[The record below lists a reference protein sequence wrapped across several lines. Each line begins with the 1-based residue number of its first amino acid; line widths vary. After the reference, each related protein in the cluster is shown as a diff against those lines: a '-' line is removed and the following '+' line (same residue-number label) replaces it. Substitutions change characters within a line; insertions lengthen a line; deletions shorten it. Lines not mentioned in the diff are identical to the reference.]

1 MAERTIQA
9 ANELKHE
16 RSTAMGRLDNKVAII
31 TGSTSG
37 IGKASAELF
46 AKEGAKVVVCGRR
59 EALGEEVVNGIR
71 EAGGTAD
78 YYKLD
83 ASSEDS
89 IKGLVEFTLEKYGQ
103 VDILVNNVGGGRN
116 GLLHTLTSEDF
127 DHVVAIDLKSFFLGM
142 KYVIPAMLEQGGGS
156 IINVA
161 SAAVH
166 SVPPTTSLYQM
177 SKAGVITLSRVAAKE
192 YAANGIRVNVVNP
205 GYTDTDIFTSMDEE
219 RKAAMAASLP
229 MKRMAQPIEVA
240 YPILFLASD
249 EASYVSGRELN
260 VCGAWAL

>member
-1 MAERTIQA
+1 
-9 ANELKHE
+9 
-16 RSTAMGRLDNKVAII
+16 MGRLDNKVAII

-37 IGKASAELF
+37 IGRASAELF

-83 ASSEDS
+83 ASSEES

-103 VDILVNNVGGGRN
+103 VDILVNNVGGGIN
-116 GLLHTLTSEDF
+116 GPLHTLTSEDF
-127 DHVVAIDLKSFFLGM
+127 DKVVTVDLKSFFLGM
-142 KYVIPAMLEQGGGS
+142 KYVIPAMLEQGSGS
-156 IINVA
+156 VVNVA

-166 SVPPTTSLYQM
+166 CVPATTSLYQM
-177 SKAGVITLSRVAAKE
+177 SKAGVITLTRVAAKE
-192 YAANGIRVNVVNP
+192 YAADNIRFNVVNP

-219 RKAAMAASLP
+219 KKAAMAATLP
-229 MKRMAQPIEVA
+229 MKRMGKPIEVA
-240 YPILFLASD
+240 NAILFLASD
-249 EASYVSGRELN
+249 EASYISGRELN
-260 VCGAWAL
+260 VSGAWAL